1 MKKFFLQFIF
11 YLTVILLPQFCQATT
26 VAPTILEISLDP
38 GESQQAII
46 TLFNETNDDLYL
58 SGSVEVF
65 EPDGERGEAR
75 VLEPEIT
82 DQAVGWVKLPLN
94 ALVLAPREAVEVPVI
109 VELSQTAE
117 VGGYYLAVMWQTAAG
132 PNRPAN
138 QVQLSGRVGV
148 LMLLEVKGD
157 VDRRLKVE
165 DFRLID
171 GDNFYSN
178 LPVGFS
184 VKLKNEGNIHLKPE
198 SYVMIK
204 NIFNKPSQVLLV
216 NQDKGNILP
225 ASSRRFES
233 FWQRGEFVPL
243 ADSFIDQLRLELRQF
258 AFGRFTAQAVVSYGP
273 EATTVSSDKLVF
285 WVVPWRLL
293 SVIGFLFLA
302 ILMVMIFKKRR
313 DRKRIINLRDNG

>member
-1 MKKFFLQFIF
+1 MKKFF
-11 YLTVILLPQFCQATT
+11 ILLMFLFLAFIPQWCLATT

-38 GESQQAII
+38 GQSQQAII
-46 TLFNETNDDLYL
+46 TLFNETNEDLYL
-58 SGSVEVF
+58 SGSVELF
-65 EPDGERGEAR
+65 EPEGERGGAR
-75 VLEPEIT
+75 VLEPELT
-82 DQAVGWVKLPLN
+82 DQSVGWVKLPLN
-94 ALVLAPREAVEVPVI
+94 ALVLAPREAIEVPVI
-109 VELSQTAE
+109 VDVPQTAE
-117 VGGYYLAVMWQTAAG
+117 VGGYYLAIMWQTNAG

-157 VDRRLKVE
+157 VNRSLKVE

-171 GDNFYSN
+171 NENFYSN

-184 VKLKNEGNIHLKPE
+184 LKLKNEGNIHLKPE
-198 SYVMIK
+198 GYVMIK
-204 NIFNKPSQVLLV
+204 NIFGKPSQVLLV
-216 NQDKGNILP
+216 NKDKGNILP
-225 ASSRRFES
+225 LSVRRFES

-243 ADSFIDQLRLELRQF
+243 ADGFIDGLRLELRQF